1 MEIKSFE
8 EGLKK
13 LEEIT
18 SLLEDSNMP
27 LKKRIEKF
35 EEGKELLKVCEK
47 ELKDA
52 EMSIR
57 KIIDE
62 DDKIEFQGLQM

>member
-1 MEIKSFE
+1 MKIKSFE
-8 EGLKK
+8 EGLKR
-13 LEEIT
+13 LEKIT
-18 SLLEDSNMP
+18 LLLEDNSLP

-35 EEGKELLKVCEK
+35 EEGKELLKLCER

-52 EMSIR
+52 EMSVQ

-62 DDKIEFQGLQM
+62 DGKIEFQSV